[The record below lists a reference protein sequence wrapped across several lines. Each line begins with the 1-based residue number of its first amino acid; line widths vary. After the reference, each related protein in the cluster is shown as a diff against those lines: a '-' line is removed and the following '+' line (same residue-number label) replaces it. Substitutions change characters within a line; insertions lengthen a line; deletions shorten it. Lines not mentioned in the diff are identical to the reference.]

1 MTLEIAMVLGIL
13 LLAVFLFVTEKLRMD
28 LVALLV
34 LSLLAV
40 TQLVS
45 PVQAL
50 AGFSNSAVVTVWA
63 MFIISGGLSVTGIAD
78 ILGRQVLRIA
88 GTGEAR
94 LIAVIMTTAGVL
106 SAFMN
111 NVGVAAMMLPVVI
124 DIARRTKRPASRLL
138 MPLALGSLLGGLTT
152 LIGTPPNLLVSEAL
166 VDYGLDPFGLL
177 DFTPVGLTLMI
188 AGILFVTLI
197 GRHLLPTRDPVQDT
211 VVGEARD
218 LQAQYLLGERL
229 FFINLPPDSPLA
241 AKSLAQS
248 RLGSALRLNV
258 VAILR
263 NGRTIVAP
271 RPNQLL
277 QANDR
282 LLVQGKQESLTEWR
296 GPQQFRIEE
305 NHAGL
310 QPLLTEEIG
319 VAEAHLAAN
328 AALIGQ
334 TLYQARMRS
343 RFNVNVLAIQRQ
355 GIVQY
360 ANLPD
365 TEFQAGDILLLQGAH
380 DDLQAL
386 AETNEFSDVVFPSS
400 AELAQRYQLEDRFV
414 MLRIPPDSAL
424 VDRSLAESRLG
435 DAFGL
440 TVVGVVRDGET
451 QLMPNP
457 DSSLAPNDLLLVKGT
472 PEELQLL
479 RGLQSLTVESQPLPD
494 LSALESEDVSL
505 AEIVLSPQTRL
516 VGKTLREL
524 HFRDKY
530 GLNVLAI
537 WREGQAIRTNLRDMA
552 LRFGDAILVYG
563 SRDKI
568 RLLHSE
574 PDFLVLTEPS
584 QEFLRLEKAPI
595 AVAIMVAILLPVL
608 FGLLPIAVA
617 AVAGAT
623 LMVLTRCLTMTEAY
637 RYIEWPAVFLIA
649 GMLPLGV
656 ALEQTGAARLLAEG
670 VISVAGGL
678 GPHAVVAAIFILTSL
693 ATQIIPTA
701 ALVVLM
707 APIAFNAATDMG
719 ISPLTLMMTV
729 AMAASASFAS
739 PVSHPANVMIM
750 GPGGYRFNDYL
761 KVGLPLTLLVAVLTI
776 IFVPIFWPF

>member
-1 MTLEIAMVLGIL
+1 MTLDIALVLAIL
-13 LLAVFLFVTEKLRMD
+13 LLAVVLFVTEKLRMD

-45 PVQAL
+45 PAQAL

-63 MFIISGGLSVTGIAD
+63 MFIISGGLSVTGIAN
-78 ILGRQVLRIA
+78 ILGRQVLRMA

-94 LIAVIMTTAGVL
+94 LIAVIMATAGVL

-111 NVGVAAMMLPVVI
+111 NVGVAAMMLPVVV

-177 DFTPVGLTLMI
+177 DFTPVGLILMG

-197 GRHLLPTRDPVQDT
+197 GRHLLPSRDPVQET
-211 VVGEARD
+211 AVGDARD

-241 AKSLAQS
+241 GKTLAES

-263 NGRTIVAP
+263 NGRTLVAP
-271 RPNQLL
+271 RPNQQL
-277 QANDR
+277 QSNDR
-282 LLVQGKQESLTEWR
+282 LLVQGRQESLTEWR
-296 GPQQFRIEE
+296 GPQQFRVEE
-305 NHAGL
+305 NQASL
-310 QPLLTEEIG
+310 QPLITQEIG
-319 VAEAHLAAN
+319 MAEAHLPN
-328 AALIGQ
+328 TSSLIGQ
-334 TLYQARMRS
+334 TVYQARLR
-343 RFNVNVLAIQRQ
+343 RRYNINLLAVRRHDVIH
-355 GIVQY
+355 Y
-360 ANLPD
+360 TNLPD
-365 TEFQAGDILLLQGAH
+365 TQFEVGDVLLLQGAQT
-380 DDLQAL
+380 DLAGL
-386 AETNEFSDVVFPSS
+386 AETADFSQVQFMETAD
-400 AELAQRYQLEDRFV
+400 LTHRYHLEDRFIL
-414 MLRIPPDSAL
+414 LRIPPDSAL
-424 VDRSLAESRLG
+424 VERTLAESRLG

-440 TVVGVVRDGET
+440 TVVAVVRDGET

-457 DSSLAPNDLLLVKGT
+457 DTTLVPRDLLLVKGT
-472 PEELQLL
+472 PDELNLL
-479 RGLQSLTVESQPLPD
+479 RGLQALKVESQPLPD
-494 LSALESEDVSL
+494 LSALESENVSL
-505 AEIVLSPQTRL
+505 AEIVLSPQSRI
-516 VGKTLREL
+516 VDKTLREL

-530 GLNVLAI
+530 GLTVLAI
-537 WREGQAIRTNLRDMA
+537 WRGGQAIRTNLRDMG

-595 AVAIMVAILLPVL
+595 AILIMAVILLPVL
-608 FGLLPIAVA
+608 FGYLPIAIA

-623 LMVLTRCLTMTEAY
+623 LMVLTGCLTMTEAY

-670 VISVAGGL
+670 VISVAGGM

-761 KVGLPLTLLVAVLTI
+761 KVGLPLTLIVAVLVV

>member
-1 MTLEIAMVLGIL
+1 MTLDIALVLAIL

-45 PVQAL
+45 PAQAL

-63 MFIISGGLSVTGIAD
+63 MFIISGGLSVTGIAN
-78 ILGRQVLRIA
+78 ILGRQVLRMA

-94 LIAVIMTTAGVL
+94 LIAVIMITAGVL

-166 VDYGLDPFGLL
+166 VDYGLAPFGLL
-177 DFTPVGLTLMI
+177 DFTPIGLTLMA
-188 AGILFVTLI
+188 AGILYVTLI
-197 GRHLLPTRDPVQDT
+197 GRHLLPTRDPLQETT
-211 VVGEARD
+211 VGDARD

-229 FFINLPPDSPLA
+229 FIINLPPDSPLA
-241 AKSLAQS
+241 GISLAES

-263 NGRTIVAP
+263 NGRTLVAP
-271 RPNQLL
+271 RPNQTL
-277 QANDR
+277 QPNDR
-282 LLVQGKQESLTEWR
+282 LLVQGRQESLTEWR
-296 GPQQFRIEE
+296 GPQQFRVEE
-305 NHAGL
+305 NQASL
-310 QPLLTEEIG
+310 QPLITQEIG
-319 VAEAHLAAN
+319 IAEAHLPPTSS
-328 AALIGQ
+328 LIGQ
-334 TLYQARMRS
+334 TLYQARLR
-343 RFNVNVLAIQRQ
+343 RRYHVNVLAIRRQ
-355 GIVQY
+355 NLIHY
-360 ANLPD
+360 TNLPD
-365 TEFQAGDILLLQGAH
+365 TQFQAGDILLLQGGHA
-380 DDLQAL
+380 DL
-386 AETNEFSDVVFPSS
+386 E
-400 AELAQRYQLEDRFV
+400 ELAKTADFSQIQFMETADLAHRYHLEDRFLL
-414 MLRIPPDSAL
+414 LRIPPDSAL
-424 VDRSLAESRLG
+424 VEHTLAESRLG

-440 TVVGVVRDGET
+440 TVVAVVRDGET

-457 DSSLAPNDLLLVKGT
+457 DTPLAPKDLLLVKGT
-472 PEELQLL
+472 PDELALL
-479 RGLQSLTVESQPLPD
+479 RGLQALKVESQPLPD
-494 LSALESEDVSL
+494 LSTLESEDVSL
-505 AEIVLSPQTRL
+505 AEIVLSPQSRI

-537 WREGQAIRTNLRDMA
+537 WRGGQAIRTNLRDMA

-563 SRDKI
+563 GRDKI

-584 QEFLRLEKAPI
+584 QEFLRLEKAPTAI
-595 AVAIMVAILLPVL
+595 LIMVAILLPVL
-608 FGLLPIAVA
+608 FGYLPIAIA

-623 LMVLTRCLTMTEAY
+623 LMVLTGCLTMNEAY

-670 VISVAGGL
+670 VISVAGGM

-761 KVGLPLTLLVAVLTI
+761 KVGLPLTLIVAVLVV

>member
-1 MTLEIAMVLGIL
+1 MTLNIALVLAIL
-13 LLAVFLFVTEKLRMD
+13 LLAVVLFVTERLRMD

-40 TQLVS
+40 TGVVS
-45 PVQAL
+45 PTQAL
-50 AGFSNSAVVTVWA
+50 AGFSNAAVVTVWA
-63 MFIISGGLSVTGIAD
+63 MFIISGGLSVTGIAN
-78 ILGRQVLRIA
+78 ILGRQVLRLA

-94 LIAVIMTTAGVL
+94 LIAVIMTMAGVL

-152 LIGTPPNLLVSEAL
+152 LIGTPPNLLVSDAL
-166 VDYGLDPFGLL
+166 REYGLPPFQLL
-177 DFTPVGLTLMI
+177 DFTPIGLTIMV
-188 AGILFVTLI
+188 AGILFVALV
-197 GRHLLPTRDPVQDT
+197 GRHLLPARDPVQETAVSAPKDFHT
-211 VVGEARD
+211 
-218 LQAQYLLGERL
+218 QYLLGDRL
-229 FFINLPPDSPLA
+229 FIINLPAGSPLA
-241 AKSLAQS
+241 GKSLAQS

-258 VAILR
+258 VAVLR
-263 NGRTIVAP
+263 NGRTLVAP
-271 RPNQLL
+271 PPGQRL
-277 QANDR
+277 QPKDR
-282 LLVQGKQESLTEWR
+282 LLVQGRQEWLTEWR
-296 GPQQFRIEE
+296 GLQQFQVEE
-305 NHAGL
+305 DEAPL
-310 QPLLTEEIG
+310 TALLTQEIG
-319 VAEAHLAAN
+319 MAEVHIAPHSS
-328 AALIGQ
+328 LIGQ
-334 TLYQARMRS
+334 TVYQARMRR
-343 RFNVNVLAIQRQ
+343 RFNVNVLAIRRPD
-355 GIVQY
+355 GPHY

-365 TEFQAGDILLLQGAH
+365 TQFQAGDILLLQGARH
-380 DDLQAL
+380 DLEAL
-386 AETNEFSDVVFPSS
+386 SETADFSQISFTDPT
-400 AELAQRYQLEDRFV
+400 ELERIYKLEERFV
-414 MLRIPPDSAL
+414 LLRIPADSAM
-424 VDRSLAESRLG
+424 VQQTLAESRLG
-435 DAFGL
+435 DAYGL
-440 TVVGVVRDGET
+440 TVVGIMRDGQT

-457 DSSLAPNDLLLVKGT
+457 DTPLAPDDMLLVKGT
-472 PEELQLL
+472 PDELAILY
-479 RGLQSLTVESQPLPD
+479 GLQSLAIESQPPPD
-494 LSALESEDVSL
+494 LSTLESEEVSL
-505 AEIVLSPQTRL
+505 AEIILSPQSRL

-530 GLNVLAI
+530 GLSVLAI
-537 WREGQAIRTNLRDMA
+537 WRSGEALRANLRDTA

-563 SRDKI
+563 HREKI

-584 QEFLRLEKAPI
+584 QEFLRLEKAPV
-595 AVAIMVAILLPVL
+595 AVLIMVVMLLPVL
-608 FGLLPIAVA
+608 LGWLPIAVA

-656 ALEQTGAARLLAEG
+656 ALEQTGTARLLAEG
-670 VISVAGGL
+670 VITVAGDL

-693 ATQIIPTA
+693 ATQVIPTA

-707 APIAFNAATDMG
+707 APIAFNTATDLG

-739 PVSHPANVMIM
+739 PVSHPANIMIM

-761 KVGLPLTLLVAVLTI
+761 KVGLPLTLVVLVLVV

>member
-1 MTLEIAMVLGIL
+1 MTFEIALVLAIL
-13 LLAVFLFVTEKLRMD
+13 LLAVVLFVTEKLRMD

-34 LSLLAV
+34 LSLLAI

-45 PVQAL
+45 PAQAL
-50 AGFSNSAVVTVWA
+50 AGFSNAAVVTVWA
-63 MFIISGGLSVTGIAD
+63 MFIISGGLSVTGIAN
-78 ILGRQVLRIA
+78 ILGRQVLRMA

-111 NVGVAAMMLPVVI
+111 NVGVAAMMLPVVV

-152 LIGTPPNLLVSEAL
+152 LIGTPPNLLVSDAL
-166 VDYGLDPFGLL
+166 TEYGLEPFQLL
-177 DFTPVGLTLMI
+177 DFTPVGLILMV
-188 AGILFVTLI
+188 AGILFVTLV
-197 GRHLLPTRDPVQDT
+197 GRHLLPVRDPVQETAVSDT
-211 VVGEARD
+211 TD
-218 LQAQYLLGERL
+218 LQAQYLLDDRL
-229 FFINLPPDSPLA
+229 FIVNLPPGSPLA
-241 AKSLAQS
+241 GKSLAHS

-263 NGRTIVAP
+263 NGRTLVAP
-271 RPNQLL
+271 PPDQRL
-277 QANDR
+277 QPRDR
-282 LLVQGKQESLTEWR
+282 LLVQGRPEWLAEWH
-296 GPQQFRIEE
+296 GPQQFELEE
-305 NHAGL
+305 NHAPL
-310 QPLLTEEIG
+310 ATLLTQEIG
-319 VAEAHLAAN
+319 MAEAHLASN
-328 AALIGQ
+328 SSLIGQ
-334 TLYQARMRS
+334 TLYQARLRR
-343 RFNVNVLAIQRQ
+343 RFNVNVLAIRRAD
-355 GIVQY
+355 GIHY
-360 ANLPD
+360 MNLAD
-365 TEFQAGDILLLQGAH
+365 AHFQAGDILLLQGAH
-380 DDLQAL
+380 QDLEAL
-386 AETNEFSDVVFPSS
+386 AETAEFAQINFTDP
-400 AELAQRYQLEDRFV
+400 AELDRLYHLEDRFV
-414 MLRIPPDSAL
+414 LLRIPAESAL
-424 VDRSLAESRLG
+424 ARQTLAASRLG
-435 DAFGL
+435 DAYGL
-440 TVVGVVRDGET
+440 TVVGIIRDGET
-451 QLMPNP
+451 QLMPDP
-457 DSSLAPNDLLLVKGT
+457 DTMLSSDDMLLVKGT
-472 PEELQLL
+472 PDELALL
-479 RGLQSLTVESQPLPD
+479 HGLQSLVIESQPPPD
-494 LSALESEDVSL
+494 LKTLESEEVSL
-505 AEIVLSPQTRL
+505 AEIILSPQTRL

-530 GLNVLAI
+530 GLSVLAI
-537 WREGQAIRTNLRDMA
+537 WRSGEALRANLRDTA

-563 SRDKI
+563 RREKI
-568 RLLHSE
+568 RLLQIE
-574 PDFLVLTEPS
+574 PDFLVLTEPT
-584 QEFLRLEKAPI
+584 QEFMRVEKAP
-595 AVAIMVAILLPVL
+595 VALLIMVVMLLPVL
-608 FGLLPIAVA
+608 LGWLPIAIA

-623 LMVLTRCLTMTEAY
+623 LMILTRCLTMTEAY

-670 VISVAGGL
+670 VISVAGGM

-761 KVGLPLTLLVAVLTI
+761 KVGLPLTLIVAVLVI